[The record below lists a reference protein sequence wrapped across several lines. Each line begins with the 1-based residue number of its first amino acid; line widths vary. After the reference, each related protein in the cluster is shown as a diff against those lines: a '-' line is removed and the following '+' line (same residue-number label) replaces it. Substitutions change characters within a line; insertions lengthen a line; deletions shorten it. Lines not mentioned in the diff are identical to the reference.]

1 MQSILR
7 RFPLYFIVSLI
18 VTIPLT
24 IAVLLAALD
33 IFQLNTKSK
42 TALKDEQL
50 VSLVVQYDNLAHNL
64 AVERG
69 LTAGVLG
76 SNGKAEIVQNLAQQR
91 AKVDSAIATLNQF
104 DSAILPS
111 HLINALVKDINRE
124 LANLPQVRKGVD
136 ALEPQIAPFGYY
148 SNLNQLIID
157 NIDLLISETRSH
169 ELSAL
174 GKSLISV
181 VEMKERAGQIRGALN
196 GVFARGN
203 ATPVT
208 YANIL
213 GYIQSGNYAKRSA
226 EIIMPQ
232 TLRLQLDQLQTQKAW
247 RDVESVQ
254 QQFLAQQHS
263 LANIQGP
270 SATEWFPMATKR
282 IGLLNTLRNS
292 IQTQMMQY
300 AADTASQSILNRN
313 ILIAAT
319 VVTTLLI
326 TLLLVSIVT
335 SLRQRVGRIES
346 DLNTISKQK
355 DLTFELNSDG
365 KDEISSIAASFNK
378 LIGNLNHLLGEV
390 TKTNDQNTK
399 RLDRIVN
406 SSDELEKSSYATIA
420 KCDNIATAMT
430 ELAQS
435 SVGIAESAERAMDD
449 TSSMNDNVQECQ
461 RQSERSFNS
470 VQSLLEQIN
479 ATEQCMSELA
489 ADTQSIGLIVE
500 TINGVSE
507 QTNLLALNAAIEAA
521 RAGEHGRG
529 FAVVSSEVRDL
540 AQRSQEATESIGKL
554 LAKITQKTHF
564 SVESMAKSKQA
575 SDDTFESVKHVNQ
588 SVATLEQS
596 IEYVN
601 NHISSIAQSTIE
613 QSKACEAIDKDV
625 DILNEIAHQTSHQAD
640 ELNSIVNGYQ
650 TEADELKEQLD
661 RFKLA

>member
-7 RFPLYFIVSLI
+7 RFPLYLIVSLI

-24 IAVLLAALD
+24 IAVFLAVQD
-33 IFQLNTKSK
+33 ILELNTKSK

-50 VSLVVQYDNLAHNL
+50 VNLVIHYDNLAHNL

-76 SNGKAEIVQNLAQQR
+76 SKGKAEIVQKLKQQR
-91 AKVDSAIATLNQF
+91 SKVNSAIATLNQF
-104 DSAILPS
+104 HSTELPS
-111 HLINALVKDINRE
+111 SLVNSLVKDVNRE
-124 LANLPQVRKGVD
+124 LTNLAQVRQGVD
-136 ALEPQIAPFGYY
+136 ALNPQIAPFGYY

-174 GKSLISV
+174 GKSLISI
-181 VEMKERAGQIRGALN
+181 VEMKERAGQVRGALN
-196 GVFARGN
+196 GVFARGS

-213 GYIQSGNYAKRSA
+213 GYIQSGDYAQRSA
-226 EIIMPQ
+226 KIIMPQ
-232 TLRLQLDQLQTQKAW
+232 TLLSQLEQLQKQAAW
-247 RDVESVQ
+247 KSVESVQ
-254 QQFLAQQHS
+254 QQFLTQQHS
-263 LANIQGP
+263 LTNIQGP
-270 SATEWFPMATKR
+270 TASEWFPMATKR
-282 IGLLNTLRNS
+282 IGLLNNLRNT

-300 AADTASQSILNRN
+300 AADTAAKSILNRN
-313 ILIAAT
+313 LLVAAAGI
-319 VVTTLLI
+319 TTLLI

-335 SLRQRVGRIES
+335 SLRQRVGRIET

-355 DLTFELNSDG
+355 DLTFKLNSDG
-365 KDEISSIAASFNK
+365 KDEISSIASSFNK
-378 LIGNLNHLLGEV
+378 LIDNLKHLLGEV

-399 RLDRIVN
+399 RLNRIVN
-406 SSDELEKSSYATIA
+406 SSEELEKSSYSTIA

-435 SVGIAESAERAMDD
+435 SVGIAESAERAMED
-449 TSSMNDNVQECQ
+449 TSSMNNQVQECQ

-470 VQSLLEQIN
+470 VQSLLDQIN

-489 ADTQSIGLIVE
+489 ADTQSIGQIVE
-500 TINGVSE
+500 TISGVSE

-540 AQRSQEATESIGKL
+540 AQRSQEATENISKL

-575 SDDTFESVKHVNQ
+575 SDNTFESVKHVNQ
-588 SVATLEQS
+588 SVSTLEQG
-596 IEYVN
+596 IEHVN

-625 DILNEIAHQTSHQAD
+625 DILNEIAHQTSNQAD
-640 ELNSIVNGYQ
+640 ELNNVVNGYQ